1 MAIQA
6 FLPVLQD
13 LYPWQLAFGIG
24 TPAAAQRAALDEYGG
39 ADARTVIDRIF
50 LDIEDHSRLGHIRNI
65 RLFMIQVNIQMVYN
79 MYIISIKS

>member
-24 TPAAAQRAALDEYGG
+24 TPAAAQRAALDDYGG
-39 ADARTVIDRIF
+39 ADARTVIDAEF
-50 LDIEDHSRLGHIRNI
+50 LNIEYQPQERLLIMRCLFSSYRTDISCYMH
-65 RLFMIQVNIQMVYN
+65 
-79 MYIISIKS
+79 

>member
-24 TPAAAQRAALDEYGG
+24 TPAAAQRAAFDEYGG
-39 ADARTVIDRIF
+39 ADAGTVVDTEF
-50 LDIEDHSRLGHIRNI
+50 LNIEYQPQERLLIMH
-65 RLFMIQVNIQMVYN
+65 RLFSSYRTDLSCYMP
-79 MYIISIKS
+79 